1 MAGEFHRQR
10 SLASYGPWGH
20 KELDTFSMVP
30 GSESQ
35 GVKKCARIRSE
46 NHKEYDSLGYLV
58 IDLPLKSEVVLPL
71 SL

>member
-1 MAGEFHRQR
+1 
-10 SLASYGPWGH
+10 
-20 KELDTFSMVP
+20 MVP

-58 IDLPLKSEVVLPL
+58 IVLPLKSEVVLPL